1 MAATRQIVY
10 FVCHPIRA
18 VETEEDSSS
27 RAEFVRLA
35 EAARKNLAGQARI
48 GGRQQKPLHRSVKE
62 LYKVVSDGTPLPFY
76 PAKSGYTITNNIFSL
91 TFVMAEKAA
100 PKDHSYELF
109 FIDAKGH
116 VLNDRQLLEV
126 RNGKLS
132 AERVQ
137 FCLNTRDD
145 SGDQYELM
153 IRASGQ
159 DDYEVAMRIPFK
171 AKLAFTGTD
180 SFDF

>member
-1 MAATRQIVY
+1 MWGR
-10 FVCHPIRA
+10 
-18 VETEEDSSS
+18 ETESYCGTGIGL
-27 RAEFVRLA
+27 FWWTA

-76 PAKSGYTITNNIFSL
+76 PAKPGYTITNNIFSL
-91 TFVMAEKAA
+91 TFVMAEGAA